1 MNSEKTQGLCCG
13 INLPVSHQYP
23 QIHPPPNPQSHTST
37 ATHSPLKTHR
47 CQSSQIQEESPGVGL
62 GVCHLP
68 LGTALALSLTPT
80 LTPAPET
87 SLASSTCLT
96 PWPDPPCSDPMDSE
110 EGWNNQL

>member
-1 MNSEKTQGLCCG
+1 MLCRAG
-13 INLPVSHQYP
+13 PISVPPVIACS
-23 QIHPPPNPQSHTST
+23 
-37 ATHSPLKTHR
+37 R

-68 LGTALALSLTPT
+68 LGTALALSLTPA

-96 PWPDPPCSDPMDSE
+96 PWPEPPALTPWTLKRAGTTTNYD
-110 EGWNNQL
+110 